1 MKKEKP
7 KYSALSTALWTWNK
21 QWKYSKISLIILIV
35 MIPLYVAQQFL
46 ALYIPKTVIA
56 GFTQNKAYVDILLP
70 VIILYAAIFVI
81 ESASNLLNIKFDNGY
96 RKFRDSIDYL
106 LSIKVKSVSY
116 MKEESP
122 KFRDLVN
129 RAQQTLWNTGAHCP
143 LSEFSSYIAD
153 LFKNILGY
161 LLFGSVISTLN
172 PWITILL
179 TVTPFVHYFLLKWY
193 LRYEF
198 SVREERNLIN
208 RKLDYVVHNGRRF
221 DSAKDI
227 RIYGLGT
234 WFKSTYHN
242 LVNKSIAWNK
252 KLMKKEILISISDL
266 VIILLRDSIAY
277 CFLISMALKGEITV
291 DNFVLYFAVIG
302 SFSDWVNGVVGRLV
316 DIHSLSLRV
325 NDLREVFDTEE
336 DVRKEGS
343 KKLSDINIPCKIE
356 INNLSFRYEGA
367 ENDVLKNINLT
378 VNPCEKLAIIGVNGA
393 GKTTLIK
400 NICGLYT
407 PKEGSI
413 KYSGIDSNELS
424 SKDQYALFSVV
435 FQSFEFFSTSIAEI
449 VSSDLMENT
458 DLKKAE
464 NCLKAAGLWEK
475 IEALPDGINTPLNK
489 QLYEN
494 GIELSGGE
502 KQKLLLAKAIYKDAP
517 ILILDEPTAALDPI
531 AESKMYLT
539 YNELTKDKTSIY
551 ISHRLA
557 STKFCDR
564 IILID
569 KGEIIEEGTHEAL
582 MAKGGKYA
590 EMYEVQSKYYS
601 DNKESEANT
610 DEA

>member
-35 MIPLYVAQQFL
+35 MIPLYVAQQYL
-46 ALYIPKTVIA
+46 TVHLPKIVVA
-56 GFTQNKAYVDILLP
+56 GFLENKGVYN
-70 VIILYAAIFVI
+70 IILSVALMYVSIYVLDIISNTANMYLINFSNIFTNSMHV
-81 ESASNLLNIKFDNGY
+81 ELF
-96 RKFRDSIDYL
+96 
-106 LSIKVKSVSY
+106 VKSKNVSF

-122 KFRDLVN
+122 AFRNLVD
-129 RAQQTLWNTGAHCP
+129 RARNCLWVSGTHSILTEISSNTAE
-143 LSEFSSYIAD
+143 LIR
-153 LFKNILGY
+153 NILGY
-161 LLFGSVISTLN
+161 LLFGSIIATLN
-172 PWITILL
+172 PIIAIILTITPVVHFILM
-179 TVTPFVHYFLLKWY
+179 K
-193 LRYEF
+193 RYNNYEH
-198 SVREERNLIN
+198 SKIDITNNIE
-208 RKLDYVVHNGRRF
+208 RKLSYVVRNSRSF
-221 DSAKDI
+221 DSAKDV
-227 RIYGLGT
+227 RIYGLNK
-234 WFKSTYHN
+234 WFDSAYKS
-242 LVNKSIAWNK
+242 LVKEKLFWHRDFLKKSLSVDFA
-252 KLMKKEILISISDL
+252 DL
-266 VIILLRDSIAY
+266 LIILLRDGLAY
-277 CFLISMALKGEITV
+277 YFLISMTLKGEITV
-291 DNFVLYFAVIG
+291 DNFILYFAVIG
-302 SFSDWVNGVVGRLV
+302 SFTDWVNGVVGRLV
-316 DIHSLSLRV
+316 DIHSLSLHV
-325 NDLREVFDTEE
+325 NDLREVLDTEE

-343 KKLSDINIPCKIE
+343 KKLCDINIPCKIE

-378 VNPCEKLAIIGVNGA
+378 INPCEKLAIIGVNGA

-407 PKEGSI
+407 PKEGNI
-413 KYSGIDSNELS
+413 KYSGIDSNALS

-435 FQSFEFFSTSIAEI
+435 FQNFEFFSTSIAEI
-449 VSSDLMENT
+449 VSSDTLEKT

-569 KGEIIEEGTHEAL
+569 KGEIIEEGTHEEL